1 MCPSSSNIY
10 GMKLNE
16 GDFSVD
22 SVITHFG
29 DNPHQEIVIINW
41 KQWKMLSY
49 LHMSHLTL
57 FRMGATSFSLETFT
71 NVSLSPKNLLPP
83 GVKFQGHT

>member
-22 SVITHFG
+22 SVIIHFG

-41 KQWKMLSY
+41 KQGKMLSY
-49 LHMSHLTL
+49 LHMSHLT
-57 FRMGATSFSLETFT
+57 FNPIQDGGNQFF
-71 NVSLSPKNLLPP
+71 P
-83 GVKFQGHT
+83 